1 VDREPRRAQAR
12 PAAGG
17 REPHHIRGDRSLT
30 AKVVNRRIRLLLL
43 TLLVA
48 FGAVFVRAFWLQGVR
63 AAPLAKLAL
72 AQHRDTQILPAS
84 RGTLFDRT
92 GFQLALGEQATTVY
106 ADPRQIVDARAA
118 ALAAQEVFGRRLVQA
133 NRLYPLLADRRKAFV
148 YVCRK
153 CDPAKAAVLAGKH
166 VTGLYSYREERRS
179 YPQDSVAAQVLG
191 YAGVDN
197 HGLAGLELQLDK
209 TLSGKPGS
217 QTIIK
222 DPFGRA
228 IDVISA
234 TPVREGRNVTLTIDH
249 TIQAQAETVLRRT
262 MSHWG
267 AKDATA
273 IVLDP
278 RSGEILA
285 MAVEPGY
292 DANKFGATSPQKQRN
307 RAVTD
312 YYEPGSTFK
321 VVTVAGALSSHLVT
335 PQTAFT
341 LPYSLRV
348 ADRIVHDAEKRGTVR
363 YTVSQILSRS
373 SNIGAITLAEM
384 LGKERLAEWIGRF
397 GFGKPTGIDFP
408 GETAGAVLP
417 ADRWSGST
425 IGNVPI
431 GQGVAVTPMQMASA
445 YAAIANKGVWVQPH
459 LVQGDGG
466 KRRRVLSAGVAA
478 QLVQMLKGVTIEGG
492 TAPLAAIPG
501 YQVAGKTGTAQK
513 PEHGSYAA
521 GKYVASFVGM
531 VPASNPR
538 LVVLVAVDEPRGAI
552 WGGVVAA
559 PAFQEIAQ
567 FDLQYLEVPPDG
579 PIVRN

>member
-1 VDREPRRAQAR
+1 
-12 PAAGG
+12 
-17 REPHHIRGDRSLT
+17 LT
-30 AKVVNRRIRLLLL
+30 AKVVNRRIRF
-43 TLLVA
+43 LLVTFLAA
-48 FGAVFVRAFWLQGVR
+48 FAVVFVRAFWLQGVR
-63 AAPLAKLAL
+63 AAPLARMAL
-72 AQHRDTQILPAS
+72 AQHRETQVIPPG

-106 ADPRQIVDARAA
+106 ADPRQLTDARAA
-118 ALAAQEVFGRRLVQA
+118 AVAAQAAFGRRLVNA
-133 NRLYPLLADRRKAFV
+133 NRLYPLLADRTKAFV
-148 YVCRK
+148 YVCRR
-153 CDPAKAAVLAGKH
+153 CDPDAAAGLAAKHL
-166 VTGLYSYREERRS
+166 TGLYSYPEERRS
-179 YPQDSVAAQVLG
+179 YPQGSVAAQVLG
-191 YAGVDN
+191 YAGIDN
-197 HGLAGLELQLDK
+197 KGLAGLELELDRQ
-209 TLSGKPGS
+209 LSGKPGT
-217 QTIIK
+217 QTVLK
-222 DPFGRA
+222 TPDGRA
-228 IDVISA
+228 VQIISA
-234 TPVREGRNVTLTIDH
+234 TPVREGKSVNLTIDH

-278 RSGEILA
+278 RNGDILA

-292 DANKFGATSPQKQRN
+292 DANKFGATPPARQRN

-348 ADRIVHDAEKRGTVR
+348 ADRIVHDAEKRGTVH
-363 YTVSQILSRS
+363 YTVSQILSHS

-384 LGKERLAEWIGRF
+384 LGKERLSEWISRF

-408 GETAGAVLP
+408 GESPGAVLP
-417 ADRWSGST
+417 ADKWSGST

-431 GQGVAVTPMQMASA
+431 GQGVAVTPIQMAAA

-459 LVQGDGG
+459 LVAGAHAE
-466 KRRRVLSAGVAA
+466 RRRMLSRPIAA
-478 QLVQMLKGVTIEGG
+478 QLVQMLKGVVAEGG

-513 PEHGSYAA
+513 PGPGGYTT

-538 LVVLVAVDEPRGAI
+538 LVVLVAVDEPHGAI
-552 WGGVVAA
+552 WGGYVAA

-567 FDLQYLEVPPDG
+567 FDLQYLEVQPDG
-579 PIVRN
+579 PFVKT

>member
-1 VDREPRRAQAR
+1 
-12 PAAGG
+12 
-17 REPHHIRGDRSLT
+17 LT

-48 FGAVFVRAFWLQGVR
+48 LGAVFARAFWLQGVR

-72 AQHRDTQILPAS
+72 AQHRETRVIPAS

-106 ADPRQIVDARAA
+106 ADPRQVVNPRAA
-118 ALAAQEVFGRRLVQA
+118 AVAAQAAFGRRLVSA
-133 NRLYPLLADRRKAFV
+133 ARLYPLLADRSKAFV
-148 YVCRK
+148 YVCRT
-153 CDPAKAAVLAGKH
+153 CDPARAAALAAKH
-166 VTGLYSYREERRS
+166 IAGLYSYREERRT
-179 YPQDSVAAQVLG
+179 YPQGSVAAQVLG
-191 YAGVDN
+191 YAGIDN

-209 TLSGKPGS
+209 RLSGKPGT
-217 QTIIK
+217 QTVIK
-222 DPFGRA
+222 TPDGRP
-228 IDVISA
+228 IDVIAS
-234 TPVREGRNVTLTIDH
+234 TPVREGKSVTLTINH
-249 TIQAQAETVLRRT
+249 TIQAQAEAVLRRT

-278 RSGEILA
+278 RTGDVLA

-292 DANKFGATSPQKQRN
+292 DANQFGSTPPQKQRN

-312 YYEPGSTFK
+312 FYEPGSTFK

-363 YTVSQILSRS
+363 YTVAQILSHS

-384 LGKERLAEWIGRF
+384 LGKERLSDWISRF

-417 ADRWSGST
+417 ADQWSGST

-431 GQGVAVTPMQMASA
+431 GQGIAVTPMQMAAA

-459 LVQGDGG
+459 LVAGPV
-466 KRRRVLSAGVAA
+466 KKKRRVLARGVAA
-478 QLVQMLKGVTIEGG
+478 QLVQMLKGVTVEGG

-501 YQVAGKTGTAQK
+501 YEVAGKTGTAQK
-513 PEHGSYAA
+513 PEHGTYAA

-579 PIVRN
+579 PIVKN

>member
-1 VDREPRRAQAR
+1 
-12 PAAGG
+12 
-17 REPHHIRGDRSLT
+17 
-30 AKVVNRRIRLLLL
+30 
-43 TLLVA
+43 
-48 FGAVFVRAFWLQGVR
+48 VRAFWLQGVR
-63 AAPLAKLAL
+63 AAPLARLAL
-72 AQHRDTQILPAS
+72 AQHRETQVIPAS
-84 RGTLFDRT
+84 RGTLLDRT
-92 GFQLALGEQATTVY
+92 GFQLALAEQAATVY
-106 ADPRQIVDARAA
+106 ADPRQIADPRAA
-118 ALAAQEVFGRRLVQA
+118 ALAAQAAFGRGLVNA
-133 NRLYPLLADRRKAFV
+133 TRLYPRLANKTKAFV

-153 CDPAKAAVLAGKH
+153 CDPGRAAALAARH
-166 VTGLYSYREERRS
+166 VTGLYSYPEERRS
-179 YPQDSVAAQVLG
+179 YPQGSVAAQVLG
-191 YAGVDN
+191 YAGIDN
-197 HGLAGLELQLDK
+197 RGLAGLELQLDRR
-209 TLSGKPGS
+209 LA
-217 QTIIK
+217 
-222 DPFGRA
+222 GRA
-228 IDVISA
+228 GTQTFLKTPDGRAVDVVSSK
-234 TPVREGRNVTLTIDH
+234 PVREGQNITLTIDH
-249 TIQAQAETVLRRT
+249 TIQAQAETVLRKT
-262 MSHWG
+262 MSQWG

-278 RSGEILA
+278 RSGAILA

-292 DANKFGATSPQKQRN
+292 DANAFGATSAAKQRN

-348 ADRIVHDAEKRGTVR
+348 ADRIVHDAEQRGTVR
-363 YTVSQILSRS
+363 YTVAQILSRS

-384 LGKERLAEWIGRF
+384 LGRDRLAGWIDRF
-397 GFGKPTGIDFP
+397 GFGRQTGIDFP
-408 GETAGAVLP
+408 GETPGAVLP
-417 ADRWSGST
+417 APQWSGST

-445 YAAIANKGVWVQPH
+445 YAAIANRGVWTEPH
-459 LVQGDGG
+459 LVLGDGG
-466 KRRRVLSAGVAA
+466 KKRAVLSSAVAS

-513 PEHGSYAA
+513 PEHGGYAT

-538 LVVLVAVDEPRGAI
+538 LVVLVAVDEPHGAI

-567 FDLQYLEVPPDG
+567 FDLQYLEVAPDG
-579 PIVRN
+579 PIVKN

>member
-1 VDREPRRAQAR
+1 
-12 PAAGG
+12 
-17 REPHHIRGDRSLT
+17 
-30 AKVVNRRIRLLLL
+30 
-43 TLLVA
+43 
-48 FGAVFVRAFWLQGVR
+48 VFVRAFWLQGVR

-72 AQHRDTQILPAS
+72 AQHRETQVLPAS

-92 GFQLALGEQATTVY
+92 GFQLAIGEQATTVY
-106 ADPRQIVDARAA
+106 ADPRQIADPRRA
-118 ALAAQEVFGRRLVQA
+118 ALAAQTAFGRRLVRA
-133 NRLYPLLADRRKAFV
+133 SALLPRLSDRSKGFV

-153 CDPAKAAVLAGKH
+153 CDPDKAAALAARH
-166 VTGLYSYREERRS
+166 VTGLYSYPEERRS
-179 YPQDSVAAQVLG
+179 YPQGSVAAQVLG
-191 YAGVDN
+191 YAGIDN
-197 HGLAGLELQLDK
+197 RGLAGLELSLDPR
-209 TLSGKPGS
+209 LSGKPGT
-217 QTIIK
+217 QTVIK
-222 DPFGRA
+222 TPDGRP
-228 IDVISA
+228 IEVISA
-234 TPVREGRNVTLTIDH
+234 TPVREGKSVTLTIDH

-278 RSGEILA
+278 RTGDILA

-292 DANKFGATSPQKQRN
+292 DANAFGSTPSAKQRN

-363 YTVSQILSRS
+363 YTVAQILSHS

-384 LGKERLAEWIGRF
+384 LGKQRLAEWIDKF

-417 ADRWSGST
+417 ADKWSGST

-431 GQGVAVTPMQMASA
+431 GQGVAVTPIQMASA
-445 YAAIANKGVWVQPH
+445 YAAIGNGGVWVQPH
-459 LVQGDGG
+459 LVAGARSS
-466 KRRRVLSAGVAA
+466 KRRMLSAGVAR
-478 QLVQMLKGVTIEGG
+478 QLVQMLKGVTVEGG

-513 PEHGSYAA
+513 PENGSYAA

-531 VPASNPR
+531 VPASKPR
-538 LVVLVAVDEPRGAI
+538 LLVLVAVDEPRGAI

-579 PIVRN
+579 PIVKN

>member
-1 VDREPRRAQAR
+1 
-12 PAAGG
+12 
-17 REPHHIRGDRSLT
+17 LK

-43 TLLVA
+43 AFLAA
-48 FGAVFVRAFWLQGVR
+48 FGVIFVRAFWLQGVR
-63 AAPLAKLAL
+63 AAPLARMAL
-72 AQHRDTQILPAS
+72 AQHRETQVIPPG

-106 ADPRQIVDARAA
+106 GDPRQIVDARAA
-118 ALAAQEVFGRRLVQA
+118 AVAAQAAFGRRLVNA
-133 NRLYPLLADRRKAFV
+133 NRLYPLLADKTRAFV
-148 YVCRK
+148 YVCRR
-153 CDPAKAAVLAGKH
+153 CDPGKAAVLAAKH
-166 VTGLYSYREERRS
+166 VTGLYAYPEERRS
-179 YPQDSVAAQVLG
+179 YPQGSVAAQVLG
-191 YAGVDN
+191 YAGIDN
-197 HGLAGLELQLDK
+197 KGLAGLELELDRQ
-209 TLSGKPGS
+209 LSGKPGT
-217 QTIIK
+217 QTVLK
-222 DPFGRA
+222 TPDGRA
-228 IDVISA
+228 VQVISS
-234 TPVREGRNVTLTIDH
+234 TPVREGKSVTLTIDH
-249 TIQAQAETVLRRT
+249 TIQAQAETVLQRT

-278 RSGEILA
+278 RNGDVLA

-292 DANKFGATSPQKQRN
+292 DANKFGSTPPARQRN

-335 PQTAFT
+335 PQSAFT

-348 ADRIVHDAEKRGTVR
+348 ADRVVHDAEKRGTVR
-363 YTVSQILSRS
+363 YTVSQILSHS
-373 SNIGAITLAEM
+373 SNIGAITLAEL
-384 LGKERLAEWIGRF
+384 LGKERLSEWIARF
-397 GFGKPTGIDFP
+397 GFGRPTGIDFP
-408 GETAGAVLP
+408 GESPGAVLQ
-417 ADRWSGST
+417 ADKWSGST

-445 YAAIANKGVWVQPH
+445 YAAIANNGVWVQPH
-459 LVQGDGG
+459 LVAGRHSA
-466 KRRRVLSAGVAA
+466 RRRVLARPIAA
-478 QLVQMLKGVTIEGG
+478 QLVQMLKGVVAEGG

-513 PEHGSYAA
+513 PGPGGYTT

-538 LVVLVAVDEPRGAI
+538 LVVLVAIDEPHGAI
-552 WGGVVAA
+552 WGGYVAA

>member
-1 VDREPRRAQAR
+1 
-12 PAAGG
+12 
-17 REPHHIRGDRSLT
+17 
-30 AKVVNRRIRLLLL
+30 
-43 TLLVA
+43 
-48 FGAVFVRAFWLQGVR
+48 VR
-63 AAPLAKLAL
+63 AAPLSQLAL
-72 AQHRDTQILPAS
+72 QQHREARVIQPS
-84 RGTLFDRT
+84 RGTLYDRT
-92 GFQLALGEQATTVY
+92 GFQLAIGEQATTVY
-106 ADPRQIVDARAA
+106 ADARQITDPRVAAVAAQAAFGRRTVNAA
-118 ALAAQEVFGRRLVQA
+118 ALLPQLS
-133 NRLYPLLADRRKAFV
+133 DRRRAFV

-153 CDPAKAAVLAGKH
+153 CDPVKAAALAARH
-166 VTGLYSYREERRS
+166 IPGLYSYPEERRS
-179 YPQDSVAAQVLG
+179 YPQASVAAQVLG
-191 YAGVDN
+191 YAGIDN
-197 HGLAGLELQLDK
+197 RGLAGLELQLDG
-209 TLSGKPGS
+209 TLSGRPGE
-217 QTIIK
+217 QTVIK

-228 IDVISA
+228 IDTVSSK
-234 TPVREGRNVTLTIDH
+234 PVREGANVTLTIDH
-249 TIQAQAETVLRRT
+249 TIQAQAETVLRKT

-278 RSGEILA
+278 RNGDILA

-292 DANKFGATSPQKQRN
+292 DANSFGATPPAKQRN

-312 YYEPGSTFK
+312 FYEPGSTFK

-341 LPYSLRV
+341 LPYSKRV

-363 YTVSQILSRS
+363 YTVAQILSHS

-384 LGKERLAEWIGRF
+384 LGKQRLSDWIARF
-397 GFGKPTGIDFP
+397 GYGKPTGIDFP

-431 GQGVAVTPMQMASA
+431 GQGVAVTPMQMAAA
-445 YAAIANKGVWVQPH
+445 YAAIANRGVWVQPH
-459 LVQGDGG
+459 LVEGARS
-466 KRRRVLSAGVAA
+466 KRRRVLSSAVAA

-492 TAPLAAIPG
+492 TAPLAAIQG

-538 LVVLVAVDEPRGAI
+538 LLVLVVVNEPHGAI

-567 FDLQYLEVPPDG
+567 FDLQYLEVPPDASLAKS
-579 PIVRN
+579 

>member
-1 VDREPRRAQAR
+1 M
-12 PAAGG
+12 
-17 REPHHIRGDRSLT
+17 
-30 AKVVNRRIRLLLL
+30 LLF

-48 FGAVFVRAFWLQGVR
+48 FGVVFVRAFWLQGVR
-63 AAPLAKLAL
+63 AAPLARLAL
-72 AQHRDTQILPAS
+72 AQHRETQVLPAS

-92 GFQLALGEQATTVY
+92 GFQLAIGEQATTVY
-106 ADPRQIVDARAA
+106 ADPRQITDARAA
-118 ALAAQEVFGRRLVQA
+118 ATAAQAAFGRRLVNA
-133 NRLYPLLADRRKAFV
+133 NRLYPLLADRTKGFV
-148 YVCRK
+148 YVCRT
-153 CDPAKAAVLAGKH
+153 CDPDKAAALAAKH
-166 VTGLYSYREERRS
+166 VTGLYSYPEERRR
-179 YPQDSVAAQVLG
+179 YPQSSVAAQVLG
-191 YAGVDN
+191 YAGIDN

-209 TLSGKPGS
+209 QLSGKPGT
-217 QTIIK
+217 QTVIK
-222 DPFGRA
+222 TPDGRP
-228 IDVISA
+228 IDVVSS
-234 TPVREGRNVTLTIDH
+234 TPVREGKSVALTIDH
-249 TIQAQAETVLRRT
+249 TIQAQAETVLRKT

-278 RSGEILA
+278 RNGDILA

-292 DANKFGATSPQKQRN
+292 DANKFGSTPPAKQRN

-363 YTVSQILSRS
+363 YTVAQILSHS

-384 LGKERLAEWIGRF
+384 LGKQRLSEWIDRF
-397 GFGKPTGIDFP
+397 GFGKPTGIEFP
-408 GETAGAVLP
+408 GESPGAVLP
-417 ADRWSGST
+417 AAQWSGST

-431 GQGVAVTPMQMASA
+431 GQGVAVTPIQMASA
-445 YAAIANKGVWVQPH
+445 YATIANRGVWVQPH
-459 LVQGDGG
+459 LVAGDGG
-466 KRRRVLSAGVAA
+466 KKRRVLARPIAA
-478 QLVQMLKGVTIEGG
+478 QLVQMLKGVVAEGG

-513 PEHGSYAA
+513 PGPGGYTT

-531 VPASNPR
+531 VPASKPR
-538 LVVLVAVDEPRGAI
+538 LVVLVAVDEPHGAI
-552 WGGVVAA
+552 WGGYVAA

-579 PIVRN
+579 PITKS

>member
-1 VDREPRRAQAR
+1 V
-12 PAAGG
+12 
-17 REPHHIRGDRSLT
+17 T

-48 FGAVFVRAFWLQGVR
+48 FGVVFGRAFWLQGVR
-63 AAPLAKLAL
+63 AAPLGKLAL
-72 AQHRDTQILPAS
+72 AQHRETRVIPAT
-84 RGTLFDRT
+84 RGSLFDRT

-106 ADPRQIVDARAA
+106 ADPRQIVDARRAS
-118 ALAAQEVFGRRLVQA
+118 LAAQAVFGRRLVNA
-133 NRLYPLLADRRKAFV
+133 ARLYPQLADRRRAFV

-153 CDPAKAAVLAGKH
+153 CDPVRSAALISKKV
-166 VTGLYSYREERRS
+166 VGLYSYREERRS
-179 YPQDSVAAQVLG
+179 YPQGSVAAQVLG

-209 TLSGKPGS
+209 RLSGKPGA
-217 QTIIK
+217 QTVIK
-222 DPFGRA
+222 TPDGQP
-228 IDVISA
+228 IDVVAS
-234 TPVREGRNVTLTIDH
+234 TPVREGRSVTLTIDH
-249 TIQAQAETVLRRT
+249 TIQAQAETVLRQT

-278 RSGEILA
+278 RTGDVLA

-292 DANKFGATSPQKQRN
+292 DANAFGSTPPQKQRN

-312 YYEPGSTFK
+312 FYEPGSTFK

-335 PQTAFT
+335 PRTAFT

-363 YTVSQILSRS
+363 YTVAQILSRS

-384 LGKERLAEWIGRF
+384 LGKQRLSAWIERF

-431 GQGVAVTPMQMASA
+431 GQGIAVTPMQMAAA
-445 YAAIANKGVWVQPH
+445 YSAIANKGVWVEPH
-459 LVQGDGG
+459 LVAGPVQ
-466 KRRRVLSAGVAA
+466 KARRVLSRGVAA
-478 QLVQMLKGVTIEGG
+478 QLVQMLKGVTVEGG

-513 PEHGSYAA
+513 PEHGTYAA

-567 FDLQYLEVPPDG
+567 FDLQYLDVPPDG
-579 PIVRN
+579 PIVKN